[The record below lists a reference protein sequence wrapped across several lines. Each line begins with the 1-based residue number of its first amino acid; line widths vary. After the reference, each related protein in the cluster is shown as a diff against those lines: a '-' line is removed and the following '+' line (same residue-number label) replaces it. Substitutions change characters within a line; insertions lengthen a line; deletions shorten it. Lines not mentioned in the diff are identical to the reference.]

1 MHAAQIGPYRILR
14 SIGQGGMGEVLLGE
28 DGRLGRQAAIKI
40 LPEELCE
47 SSERRQ
53 RFLEEARSA
62 SAITHPNACVIYDV
76 GEAESGQ
83 PFIAMEFV
91 EGDTLRA
98 LVKQGPLAIELV
110 VEFGIQI
117 ADALQAAHEAR
128 LIHRDIKSTNV
139 MIDKRGHA
147 KVLDFGLAKRI
158 DDEQRLDE
166 TKAMLTHEGQVVGTP
181 TNMSPEQA
189 VGKAVDHRSDLF
201 SLGVVLYEMATGRLP
216 FAGDTLGDI
225 TQQICQKAPPA
236 MARFNYELPQ
246 ELERITMKCLQKDPG
261 RRYQSA
267 ADLTVDLRNLTT
279 ALSQQQADSI
289 PVEAT
294 QSMVQVVS
302 HPGGSSMPSA
312 ADIQQSDILISCSQL
327 DNQPH
332 VAGGEGW
339 ISRFQRNL
347 KIRLEQL
354 TGDRMQVSFCEMPAG
369 ETRIEETVLDAI
381 PDASTM
387 VAVLSPPF
395 AKSKGCTEGTE
406 KYWQGM
412 ERSSGA
418 GAESKTLFKVVKTPV
433 DEAVLE
439 PQVAKIFQQLL
450 AHEFY
455 NRDPETSR
463 IREYDETYGEEAAQR
478 YYEKVYDLAYEI
490 AEAVKARSKSSTGTA
505 TRTQTTKTIYLAEAT
520 SDLKEQRD
528 NLRREFL
535 AQGHVVYPDG
545 GLPIEQME
553 LAQTVSHYLKQC
565 DVIIQPVGA
574 RYGFVPEGGS
584 ESVVAIQNRLARLE
598 TDARDVARLIWVP
611 RDLQVEEERQREFLE
626 TLRQEPGENR
636 RIELVKDSIE
646 NFKELLEDRWEA
658 EYAAQQVGRSA
669 GAHPQLGSAARLY
682 LVYEHRD
689 EAAVEPLEDYCY
701 EQGIEVMLPEFE
713 GDEHQITGVH
723 IQNLTDCDAVLVYYG
738 QSGKSWVD
746 IKVRELSKA
755 VGYRDGRGIE
765 KAGVYIGPPG
775 DRRKERFKSL
785 SAEVFVSVG
794 EALDVSLLQRFC
806 DDIKRLKTS
815 PE

>member
-1 MHAAQIGPYRILR
+1 MHPAQIGPYKILR
-14 SIGQGGMGEVLLGE
+14 SIGEGGMGEVLLGE

-40 LPEELCE
+40 LPAELCQ
-47 SSERRQ
+47 SVDRRQ

-62 SAITHPNACVIYDV
+62 SAINHPHACVIYDV
-76 GEAESGQ
+76 GETDSGQ
-83 PFIAMEFV
+83 PFIAMEYV

-98 LVKQGPLAIELV
+98 LVKQGPLATELA
-110 VEFGIQI
+110 VEFGVQI
-117 ADALQAAHEAR
+117 AQALQAAHEAR

-166 TKAMLTHEGQVVGTP
+166 TQAMLTIEGQVVGTP
-181 TNMSPEQA
+181 THMSPEQA
-189 VGKAVDHRSDLF
+189 VGKEVDHRSDLF
-201 SLGVVLYEMATGRLP
+201 SLGVVFYEMLTGRLP
-216 FAGDTLGDI
+216 FGGDSLGEI
-225 TQQICQKAPPA
+225 TQQICQQAPPA

-267 ADLTVDLRNLTT
+267 ADLTVDLRNLIA
-279 ALSQQQADSI
+279 ALSQQQVDSI

-312 ADIQQSDILISCSQL
+312 TDIQQSDILISCSQL

-369 ETRIEETVLDAI
+369 DTRIETTVLEAI

-406 KYWQGM
+406 KYWQGV
-412 ERSSGA
+412 ERMSGGVA
-418 GAESKTLFKVVKTPV
+418 APKALFKVVKTPV
-433 DEAVLE
+433 DDGALEA
-439 PQVAKIFQQLL
+439 PVARIFQQLL
-450 AHEFY
+450 GHDFFD
-455 NRDPETSR
+455 RDPETSR

-490 AEAVKARSKSSTGTA
+490 AEVAKARSQSAAA
-505 TRTQTTKTIYLAEAT
+505 TSDRNQTSKRIYLAETT
-520 SDLKEQRD
+520 SDLKEARD
-528 NLRREFL
+528 VLRREFL
-535 AQGHVVYPDG
+535 EQGHLVYPDR
-545 GLPIEQME
+545 GLPIEQGE
-553 LAQTVSHYLKQC
+553 LEQAVTQYLEQC

-574 RYGFVPEGGS
+574 RYGFVPEGGN
-584 ESVVAIQNRLARLE
+584 ESVIAIQNRLSRVEADR
-598 TDARDVARLIWVP
+598 RDVSRLIWVP
-611 RDLQVEEERQREFLE
+611 RELVVHDDRQRTFLDA
-626 TLRQEPGENR
+626 LRQEPGDNR
-636 RIELVKDSIE
+636 RVELVKDSIE
-646 NFKELLEDRWEA
+646 NFKELVEHRWEA
-658 EYAAQQVGRSA
+658 ERVAERNSA
-669 GAHPQLGSAARLY
+669 SSMAAHPLGSAARIYLLY
-682 LVYEHRD
+682 ESRD
-689 EAAVEPLEDYCY
+689 EAAVEPLEDYFY

-713 GDEHQITGVH
+713 GDEHQITAVH

-738 QSGKSWVD
+738 SSGKSWVD

-755 VGYRDGRGIE
+755 VGYRDGRSID
-765 KAGVYIGPPG
+765 KAAVFIGAPS

-785 SAEVFVSVG
+785 SADVFVSTG
-794 EALDVSLLQRFC
+794 EALDVSLLETFC
-806 DDIKRLKTS
+806 DDVKRLKAS
-815 PE
+815 SL